1 MNSELIQYNNTFNAN
16 SLFTLNESDIA
27 YLSDIFLTNGELN
40 ILSIKE
46 INQYPYNDIM
56 QFCLSRGIHCL
67 PTLELIDFLKDEI
80 GIQRLGKIAI
90 EIGAGHGAIAQALN
104 IISTDSF
111 QQNDLNIKAF
121 YAKSKQPTVKYGKG
135 IHKLDA
141 DEAIDKFT
149 PSTIIGAFIT
159 HKYNKEH
166 CLTEGNMYGV
176 AEEKIIEKGI
186 KYIFIGNK
194 STHQKKYICKAY
206 PNFKTYQF
214 DWLFA
219 KVKNQHD
226 NVIWVWN

>member
-1 MNSELIQYNNTFNAN
+1 MEL
-16 SLFTLNESDIA
+16 
-27 YLSDIFLTNGELN
+27 
-40 ILSIKE
+40 KE
-46 INQYPYNDIM
+46 IEKKVEDIVPKE
-56 QFCLSRGIHCL
+56 CKLTKVDAEGL
-67 PTLELIDFLKDEI
+67 DVVLY
-80 GIQRLGKIAI
+80 LG
-90 EIGAGHGAIAQALN
+90 
-104 IISTDSF
+104 D
-111 QQNDLNIKAF
+111 IKAF

-194 STHQKKYICKAY
+194 STHQKKYICKKY

-219 KVKNQHD
+219 KVKNQQD
-226 NVIWVWN
+226 NVIWIWN